1 MTAITEAMTGMMQ
14 KFEGTGNIIGQE
26 PHLRD
31 WSEVLVITAAIYTL
45 SRAILNRKK
54 NVSILN
60 NPNLWVF
67 GALVVAEVRIRQ
79 LWMLGT
85 LDNEA
90 DRLDA
95 GNQRLRQ
102 DITNLTEQNKK
113 LRDENAPL
121 KEAATRFE
129 TTEAQLRKEIADL
142 KKAEGKEGI
151 LLAKLQAQM
160 KKILGKEVTDIQ
172 ELLPELEARIK
183 KIEEEKQVVKQSEE
197 DFLKQYQEFL
207 EDKKK
212 LLKDQIALNAGE
224 EQLKK
229 NQEALQTA
237 REALDIREAAV
248 SKREA
253 DLLAQ

>member
-1 MTAITEAMTGMMQ
+1 MAMIVDAIHGMVQ
-14 KFEGTGNIIGQE
+14 KFQGTGNIIGEE

-31 WSEVLVITAAIYTL
+31 WSEILVVTAAIYTL

-54 NVSILN
+54 NASILN

-95 GNQRLRQ
+95 GNQRLKQ
-102 DITNLTEQNKK
+102 DITDLTEENKK
-113 LRDENAPL
+113 LRDEIAPL
-121 KEAATRFE
+121 KEAETRFE
-129 TTEAQLRKEIADL
+129 RTEAQLQQEIKEL
-142 KKAEGKEGI
+142 KKVDGKEGT
-151 LLAKLQAQM
+151 LLKKLQEQM
-160 KKILGKEVTDIQ
+160 AKVLGKEITDVQ

-183 KIEEEKQVVKQSEE
+183 EIAEEKQVVKQSEE
-197 DFLKQYQEFL
+197 DFLKQYQRYL
-207 EDKKK
+207 ADRKQLLSDKE
-212 LLKDQIALNAGE
+212 ALNAGE

-229 NQEALQTA
+229 NQEDLQAA
-237 REALDIREAAV
+237 REALDVREAA
-248 SKREA
+248 
-253 DLLAQ
+253 LAK